1 MRALLVM
8 AGPVTNRFRRRTEQV
23 QERVVRL
30 ARYLT
35 GHNEANG
42 IGAALALV
50 HALLHGLQL
59 HAVGQI
65 VRVTATYSI

>member
-1 MRALLVM
+1 M

-23 QERVVRL
+23 QERVLGL

-35 GHNEANG
+35 GHTNEANH
-42 IGAALALV
+42 IGAALAFV